1 MEVGNNF
8 ENKAIDRGGA
18 CVKWCIDVLLNL
30 VEKIVYV
37 NNFPLILLFYV
48 KVSAILALLDAASK

>member
-1 MEVGNNF
+1 VEVGNNF
-8 ENKAIDRGGA
+8 ENKAIDSGGGK

-37 NNFPLILLFYV
+37 NNFPLILLF
-48 KVSAILALLDAASK
+48 